1 MHGGKRGLVAPQNTF
16 LENIVRRSS
25 ETSFLLG
32 NAQIVEWPIVYSNDG
47 FCKLSG
53 YHRAEVMQKS
63 STCSFMY
70 GELTDKKTID
80 KVRQTFDNYESNCFE
95 VLLYKKNRTPV
106 WLYMQVAPI
115 RNENDKVVLFLCTFK
130 DITVFKQPIEDE
142 TTRGWTKF
150 ARLTRALTTSRSTLQ
165 QLTPMNKTEV
175 SHKHSRLAEALQLGS
190 DILPQYKQEA
200 PKTPPHIILHYCTFK
215 TTWDWVILI
224 LTFYTAIMVPYNVS
238 FKTKQNNLVWLVLDS
253 VVDVIFLVDIV
264 LNFHTTFVGPGGEVI
279 SDPKLI
285 RMNYLKTWF
294 VIDLLSCLPY
304 DIINAFENVDE
315 DPIADSSAVGHMPA
329 AAHSQR
335 NGTRAEDS
343 VLPGLS
349 SLFSSLKVVRLL
361 RLGRVA
367 RKLDH
372 YLEYGAAVLVLLVC
386 VFGLVAHWLAC
397 IWYSIGDYEIFD
409 EASNNI
415 KRESWL
421 YQLAIS
427 IGTPYRYNAS
437 GSGQWEGGPSKHTLY
452 ISSLYFTMTSL
463 TTIGF
468 GNIAP
473 TTDGEKIFSVA
484 MMMVGSLLYATIF
497 GNVTTIFQQMYTN
510 TNRYH
515 EMLNNVRDFLKL
527 YQVPKGLSERVM
539 DYIVSTWAM
548 TKGIDTE
555 KRGLLFPRPALKSR
569 RLTNPRPPAPASST
583 AVVWQPLFSPSA
595 HHLYGASSMCLP
607 SSIVTVAGESLTSA
621 SSKGD
626 VFGDVFW
633 KESTLAHACANV
645 RALTYCD
652 LHVIRRDALL
662 KVLEFYTAFASSFS
676 RNLILT
682 CNLRKRI
689 VFRKIVDVKKEEEER
704 RHQKN
709 EVTLSIPVDH
719 PVRKLFQKFKQ
730 QKEMRTQGSSQ
741 HDLERNQFQVEH
753 HLHPLSHQIHQQ
765 QYQPQYQGHHPL
777 QHQHVAPMQNGAP
790 GSGNGNSGSSVVTVS
805 QITPIQSALAY
816 VQTEEPNRSEGH
828 EAMELKPSF
837 GVEDSNCLKVTS
849 PVRPRGG
856 RGRGWMRFHN
866 IASGSSPML
875 PLELEKQPQQKEEEW
890 GDVSQ
895 PLNVISEDGKIQEA
909 EGGKSNER
917 GPGGNGNS
925 SDETDENS
933 ALHKTDSCDSGI
945 TKSDLRIDR
954 VGDSRSPYE
963 RCSMERS
970 PYEQPSPGVGDMTLR
985 GIHFQPLPEQ
995 TVLQNSLYEAKLELK
1010 GDIQTLNSRLAAL
1023 EDQVGEILRLLSEK
1037 RKPSPPPQ
1045 TSSPK
1050 TPLQCQDIF
1059 AVSQPVTPETEGD
1072 NGPL

>member
-1 MHGGKRGLVAPQNTF
+1 MPGGKRGLVAPQNTF

-32 NAQIVEWPIVYSNDG
+32 NAQIVEWPVVYSNDG

-53 YHRAEVMQKS
+53 FHRAEVMQKS

-95 VLLYKKNRTPV
+95 ILLYRKNRSPV
-106 WLYMQVAPI
+106 WFYMQVAPI

-130 DITVFKQPIEDE
+130 DITLFKQPIEDE
-142 TTRGWTKF
+142 STKGWTKF
-150 ARLTRALTTSRSTLQ
+150 ARLTRALTNNRNTLQ
-165 QLTPMNKTEV
+165 QLAPISKHEV
-175 SHKHSRLAEALQLGS
+175 SHKQSRLAEVLQLNS

-238 FKTKQNNLVWLVLDS
+238 FKTKQNNIVWLVLDS

-315 DPIADSSAVGHMPA
+315 GI
-329 AAHSQR
+329 
-335 NGTRAEDS
+335 
-343 VLPGLS
+343 S

-397 IWYSIGDYEIFD
+397 IWYSIGDYEVID
-409 EASNNI
+409 KATNTI
-415 KRESWL
+415 KMDSWL

-427 IGTPYRYNAS
+427 IGSPYRYNAS
-437 GSGQWEGGPSKHTLY
+437 GSGQWEGGPGKDSLY
-452 ISSLYFTMTSL
+452 ITSLYFTMTSL

-497 GNVTTIFQQMYTN
+497 GNVTTIFQQMYAN

-539 DYIVSTWAM
+539 DYIVSTWSM
-548 TKGIDTE
+548 SKGIDTE
-555 KRGLLFPRPALKSR
+555 KVLSICPKDMRADICVHLNRKVFNEHPAF
-569 RLTNPRPPAPASST
+569 RLASDGCLRSLAVEFQTTHCAPGD
-583 AVVWQPLFSPSA
+583 LIF
-595 HHLYGASSMCLP
+595 H
-607 SSIVTVAGESLTSA
+607 AGESVDTLCFVVSGSLEVIQDDEVIA
-621 SSKGD
+621 ILGKGD

-633 KESTLAHACANV
+633 KETTLAHATANV

-652 LHVIRRDALL
+652 LHVIKREALL
-662 KVLEFYTAFASSFS
+662 KVLEFYTAFANSFS

-689 VFRKIVDVKKEEEER
+689 IFRKISEVKKEEEER
-704 RHQKN
+704 QRAKN
-709 EVTLSIPVDH
+709 EVQLTIPQDH

-730 QKEMRTQGSSQ
+730 QKELRNQGAAAAASQ
-741 HDLERNQFQVEH
+741 VDLEKNQLQVEQQH
-753 HLHPLSHQIHQQ
+753 HHQHLHPHSLQL
-765 QYQPQYQGHHPL
+765 GHSSL
-777 QHQHVAPMQNGAP
+777 QHSLPLSLQRPHCSLQNGAP
-790 GSGNGNSGSSVVTVS
+790 PSSSVLTVS
-805 QITPIQSALAY
+805 QVTPMQCSLAYSHPGEPPAKQNNCDIMEMQPSSAGGGDEQTVRLKVSTSPALA
-816 VQTEEPNRSEGH
+816 
-828 EAMELKPSF
+828 KPAI
-837 GVEDSNCLKVTS
+837 KAT
-849 PVRPRGG
+849 
-856 RGRGWMRFHN
+856 GWMRLKN
-866 IASGSSPML
+866 NMAPVEARKEGLNNNVKAVSVEML
-875 PLELEKQPQQKEEEW
+875 SQEGKGQEAGGG
-890 GDVSQ
+890 GDV
-895 PLNVISEDGKIQEA
+895 E
-909 EGGKSNER
+909 EGGVSSNNPLR
-917 GPGGNGNS
+917 
-925 SDETDENS
+925 
-933 ALHKTDSCDSGI
+933 KTDSCDSGI
-945 TKSDLRIDR
+945 TKSELRIDR
-954 VGDSRSPYE
+954 AGEARTPAAVSPLLH
-963 RCSMERS
+963 S
-970 PYEQPSPGVGDMTLR
+970 
-985 GIHFQPLPEQ
+985 PLPVGAGSPHPFCPIPEQ
-995 TVLQNSLYEAKLELK
+995 ALQAALHETRLELRE
-1010 GDIQTLNSRLAAL
+1010 DIQSLGGRLGAL
-1023 EDQVGEILRLLSEK
+1023 ESQVAEIIKLLSEK
-1037 RKPSPPPQ
+1037 KRPSTLAPSAS
-1045 TSSPK
+1045 TTPK
-1050 TPLQCQDIF
+1050 TKIQRQDIF
-1059 AVSQPVTPETEGD
+1059 TVSRPVSPDSEKDDG
-1072 NGPL
+1072 L

>member
-1 MHGGKRGLVAPQNTF
+1 MKSAG
-16 LENIVRRSS
+16 

-32 NAQIVEWPIVYSNDG
+32 NAQIVEWPVVYSNDG

-53 YHRAEVMQKS
+53 FHRAEVMQKS

-95 VLLYKKNRTPV
+95 ILLYRKNRSPV
-106 WLYMQVAPI
+106 WFYMQVAPI

-130 DITVFKQPIEDE
+130 DITLFKQPIEDE
-142 TTRGWTKF
+142 TTKGWTKF
-150 ARLTRALTTSRSTLQ
+150 ARLTRALTNNRNTLQ
-165 QLTPMNKTEV
+165 QLAPISKHEV
-175 SHKHSRLAEALQLGS
+175 THKQSRLAEVLQLNS

-238 FKTKQNNLVWLVLDS
+238 FKTKQNNIVWLVLDS

-315 DPIADSSAVGHMPA
+315 GI
-329 AAHSQR
+329 
-335 NGTRAEDS
+335 
-343 VLPGLS
+343 S

-397 IWYSIGDYEIFD
+397 IWYSIGDYEVID
-409 EASNNI
+409 EATNTI
-415 KRESWL
+415 KMDSWL
-421 YQLAIS
+421 YQLANN
-427 IGTPYRYNAS
+427 IGSPYRYNAS
-437 GSGQWEGGPSKHTLY
+437 GSGQWEGGPGKDSLY
-452 ISSLYFTMTSL
+452 ITSLYFTMTSL

-497 GNVTTIFQQMYTN
+497 GNVTTIFQQMYAN

-539 DYIVSTWAM
+539 DYIVSTWSM
-548 TKGIDTE
+548 SKGIDTE
-555 KRGLLFPRPALKSR
+555 KVLSICPKDMRADICVHLNRKVFNEHPAF
-569 RLTNPRPPAPASST
+569 RLASDGCLRSLAVEFQTTHCAPGD
-583 AVVWQPLFSPSA
+583 LIF
-595 HHLYGASSMCLP
+595 H
-607 SSIVTVAGESLTSA
+607 AGESVDTLCFVVSGSLEVIQDDEVIA
-621 SSKGD
+621 ILGKGD

-633 KESTLAHACANV
+633 KETTLAHACANV

-652 LHVIRRDALL
+652 LHVIKREALL
-662 KVLEFYTAFASSFS
+662 KVLEFYTAFANSFS

-689 VFRKIVDVKKEEEER
+689 IFRKISEVKKEEEER
-704 RHQKN
+704 QRAKN
-709 EVTLSIPVDH
+709 EVQITIPQDH

-730 QKEMRTQGSSQ
+730 QKELRNQGAAATSQ
-741 HDLERNQFQVEH
+741 VDLEKNQLQVEQH
-753 HLHPLSHQIHQQ
+753 HQHLHPHSLQL
-765 QYQPQYQGHHPL
+765 GHSSL
-777 QHQHVAPMQNGAP
+777 QHSLPLSLQRPPSSMQNGAP
-790 GSGNGNSGSSVVTVS
+790 PSSSVLTVS
-805 QITPIQSALAY
+805 QVTPMQSSLAYSHPCDPLAKQNNCDIMELQPSSAGGGAEQTVRLKVSASPALA
-816 VQTEEPNRSEGH
+816 
-828 EAMELKPSF
+828 KPA
-837 GVEDSNCLKVTS
+837 VKPT
-849 PVRPRGG
+849 
-856 RGRGWMRFHN
+856 GWMRLKN
-866 IASGSSPML
+866 NMAPVEARKEGLNNNVKAVSVEML
-875 PLELEKQPQQKEEEW
+875 SQEGKGQEAGRS
-890 GDVSQ
+890 GDV
-895 PLNVISEDGKIQEA
+895 E
-909 EGGKSNER
+909 EGGVSSNNPLR
-917 GPGGNGNS
+917 
-925 SDETDENS
+925 
-933 ALHKTDSCDSGI
+933 KTDSCDSGI
-945 TKSDLRIDR
+945 TKSELRIDR
-954 VGDSRSPYE
+954 AGEARTPAAVTPLLHS
-963 RCSMERS
+963 
-970 PYEQPSPGVGDMTLR
+970 
-985 GIHFQPLPEQ
+985 PLPGGAGSPHPFCPIPEQ
-995 TVLQNSLYEAKLELK
+995 ALQAALHETRLELR
-1010 GDIQTLNSRLAAL
+1010 GDIQTLGGRLGAL
-1023 EDQVGEILRLLSEK
+1023 ESQVAEILKLLSNK
-1037 RKPSPPPQ
+1037 KSTPSTTAPPASI
-1045 TSSPK
+1045 TPK
-1050 TPLQCQDIF
+1050 TKIQRQDIF
-1059 AVSQPVTPETEGD
+1059 TVSRPVSPDSEKDEG
-1072 NGPL
+1072 L

>member
-1 MHGGKRGLVAPQNTF
+1 MPGGKRGLVAPQNTF

-32 NAQIVEWPIVYSNDG
+32 NAQIVEWPVVYSNDG

-53 YHRAEVMQKS
+53 FHRAEVMQKS

-70 GELTDKKTID
+70 GELTDKKSID

-95 VLLYKKNRTPV
+95 ILLYRKNRSPV
-106 WLYMQVAPI
+106 WFYMQVAPI

-130 DITVFKQPIEDE
+130 DITLFKQPIEDE
-142 TTRGWTKF
+142 TTKGWTKF
-150 ARLTRALTTSRSTLQ
+150 ARLTRALTNNRNTLPK
-165 QLTPMNKTEV
+165 LDPIDKPEV
-175 SHKHSRLAEALQLGS
+175 SHKPSRLVEVLQLNS

-238 FKTKQNNLVWLVLDS
+238 FKTRQNNIVWLVLDS

-315 DPIADSSAVGHMPA
+315 GM
-329 AAHSQR
+329 
-335 NGTRAEDS
+335 
-343 VLPGLS
+343 S

-397 IWYSIGDYEIFD
+397 IWYSIGDYEVID
-409 EASNNI
+409 KATNTI
-415 KRESWL
+415 KGDSWL
-421 YQLAIS
+421 YQLALS
-427 IGTPYRYNAS
+427 LGSPYRYNAS
-437 GSGQWEGGPSKHTLY
+437 GLGRWEGGPGKDSLY
-452 ISSLYFTMTSL
+452 ITSLYFTMTSL

-473 TTDGEKIFSVA
+473 TSDGEKIFSVA

-497 GNVTTIFQQMYTN
+497 GNVTTIFQQMYAN

-539 DYIVSTWAM
+539 DYIVSTWSM
-548 TKGIDTE
+548 SKGIDTE
-555 KRGLLFPRPALKSR
+555 KVLSICPKDMRADICVHLNRKVFNEHPAF
-569 RLTNPRPPAPASST
+569 RLASDGCLRSLAVEFQTTHCAPGD
-583 AVVWQPLFSPSA
+583 LIF
-595 HHLYGASSMCLP
+595 H
-607 SSIVTVAGESLTSA
+607 AGESVDTLCFVVSGSLEVIQDDEVIA
-621 SSKGD
+621 ILGEGD

-633 KESTLAHACANV
+633 KETTLAHACANV

-652 LHVIRRDALL
+652 LHVIKREALL
-662 KVLEFYTAFASSFS
+662 KVLEFYTAFANSFS

-689 VFRKIVDVKKEEEER
+689 IFRKISDVKKEEEER
-704 RHQKN
+704 QRAKN
-709 EVTLSIPVDH
+709 EVQLTIPQDH

-730 QKEMRTQGSSQ
+730 QKELRNQGATATSQ
-741 HDLERNQFQVEH
+741 LDLEKNQLQVEQH
-753 HLHPLSHQIHQQ
+753 HLHHHHQQ
-765 QYQPQYQGHHPL
+765 QHLHPNSLQLGHSSL
-777 QHQHVAPMQNGAP
+777 QHSLPLSLQRPPCSMQNGAP
-790 GSGNGNSGSSVVTVS
+790 PSSSVLTVS
-805 QITPIQSALAY
+805 QVTPMQGSLAYSPPGEPPVKQNNCDIMELQPSSSGGGGQPAVRVKVSTSPALA
-816 VQTEEPNRSEGH
+816 
-828 EAMELKPSF
+828 KPVVKAS
-837 GVEDSNCLKVTS
+837 
-849 PVRPRGG
+849 
-856 RGRGWMRFHN
+856 GWMRLKGN
-866 IASGSSPML
+866 TAPAEARKEGLNNKVKAVSVEML
-875 PLELEKQPQQKEEEW
+875 SQEGKGQEAGGG
-890 GDVSQ
+890 GDV
-895 PLNVISEDGKIQEA
+895 E
-909 EGGKSNER
+909 EGGVPSNNPLR
-917 GPGGNGNS
+917 
-925 SDETDENS
+925 
-933 ALHKTDSCDSGI
+933 KTDSCDSGI
-945 TKSDLRIDR
+945 TKSELRIDR
-954 VGDSRSPYE
+954 AGEARTPAAVTPLLHS
-963 RCSMERS
+963 
-970 PYEQPSPGVGDMTLR
+970 
-985 GIHFQPLPEQ
+985 PLPGGAGSPHPFCPVPEQ
-995 TVLQNSLYEAKLELK
+995 ALQAALHQTRLELR
-1010 GDIQTLNSRLAAL
+1010 GDIQTLGGRLGAL
-1023 EDQVGEILRLLSEK
+1023 ESQVAEIIKLLSDKK
-1037 RKPSPPPQ
+1037 RPSSGAPSASA
-1045 TSSPK
+1045 TPK
-1050 TPLQCQDIF
+1050 TKIQRQDIF
-1059 AVSQPVTPETEGD
+1059 TVSRPVSPDSEKDDG
-1072 NGPL
+1072 L

>member
-1 MHGGKRGLVAPQNTF
+1 MHGGRRGLVAPQNTF

-25 ETSFLLG
+25 ETFVFHFSAETSFLLG

-70 GELTDKKTID
+70 GELTDKKTIE

-95 VLLYKKNRTPV
+95 VLLYKKNRSPV

-142 TTRGWTKF
+142 TTKGWTKF
-150 ARLTRALTTSRSTLQ
+150 ARLTRALTNSRGTLQ
-165 QLTPMNKTEV
+165 QLAPLNKNEV
-175 SHKHSRLAEALQLGS
+175 SHKHSRLAEIMEAFQYVTDQALQLGS

-238 FKTKQNNLVWLVLDS
+238 FKTKQNNLAWLVVDS

-315 DPIADSSAVGHMPA
+315 DPISESSAVGHVPA
-329 AAHSQR
+329 AASSPR
-335 NGTRAEDS
+335 NATRAEDS
-343 VLPGLS
+343 VLPETQQLFIRHTGCFSVYQGLS

-397 IWYSIGDYEIFD
+397 IWYSIGDYEVID
-409 EASNNI
+409 EATNTI
-415 KRESWL
+415 KTDSWL
-421 YQLAIS
+421 YQLATS
-427 IGTPYRYNAS
+427 IGRPYRYNAS
-437 GSGQWEGGPSKHTLY
+437 GSGQWEGGPSKDTLY

-555 KRGLLFPRPALKSR
+555 KVLSICPKDMRADICVHLNRQVFNEHPAF
-569 RLTNPRPPAPASST
+569 RLASDGCLRSLAVEFQTTHCAPGD
-583 AVVWQPLFSPSA
+583 LIF
-595 HHLYGASSMCLP
+595 H
-607 SSIVTVAGESLTSA
+607 AGESVDTLCFVVSGSLEVIQDDEVIA
-621 SSKGD
+621 ILGKGD

-633 KESTLAHACANV
+633 KETTLAHACANV

-652 LHVIRRDALL
+652 LHVIRREALL
-662 KVLEFYTAFASSFS
+662 KVLEFYTAFANSFS

-689 VFRKIVDVKKEEEER
+689 
-704 RHQKN
+704 QW
-709 EVTLSIPVDH
+709 LSP
-719 PVRKLFQKFKQ
+719 
-730 QKEMRTQGSSQ
+730 T
-741 HDLERNQFQVEH
+741 
-753 HLHPLSHQIHQQ
+753 
-765 QYQPQYQGHHPL
+765 QPQG
-777 QHQHVAPMQNGAP
+777 
-790 GSGNGNSGSSVVTVS
+790 T
-805 QITPIQSALAY
+805 LA
-816 VQTEEPNRSEGH
+816 
-828 EAMELKPSF
+828 
-837 GVEDSNCLKVTS
+837 C
-849 PVRPRGG
+849 
-856 RGRGWMRFHN
+856 
-866 IASGSSPML
+866 
-875 PLELEKQPQQKEEEW
+875 
-890 GDVSQ
+890 
-895 PLNVISEDGKIQEA
+895 
-909 EGGKSNER
+909 
-917 GPGGNGNS
+917 
-925 SDETDENS
+925 
-933 ALHKTDSCDSGI
+933 
-945 TKSDLRIDR
+945 
-954 VGDSRSPYE
+954 
-963 RCSMERS
+963 
-970 PYEQPSPGVGDMTLR
+970 
-985 GIHFQPLPEQ
+985 
-995 TVLQNSLYEAKLELK
+995 
-1010 GDIQTLNSRLAAL
+1010 
-1023 EDQVGEILRLLSEK
+1023 
-1037 RKPSPPPQ
+1037 
-1045 TSSPK
+1045 
-1050 TPLQCQDIF
+1050 
-1059 AVSQPVTPETEGD
+1059 
-1072 NGPL
+1072 

>member
-1 MHGGKRGLVAPQNTF
+1 MHGGRRGLVAPQNTF

-70 GELTDKKTID
+70 GELTDKKTIEN
-80 KVRQTFDNYESNCFE
+80 VRQAFDNYESNCFE

-150 ARLTRALTTSRSTLQ
+150 ARLTRALTTSRGTHQ
-165 QLTPMNKTEV
+165 QLAPINKTEV
-175 SHKHSRLAEALQLGS
+175 SHKPSRLAEALQLGS

-238 FKTKQNNLVWLVLDS
+238 FKTKQNNLAWLVVDS

-285 RMNYLKTWF
+285 RMNYMKTWF

-315 DPIADSSAVGHMPA
+315 
-329 AAHSQR
+329 
-335 NGTRAEDS
+335 
-343 VLPGLS
+343 GLS

-397 IWYSIGDYEIFD
+397 IWYSIGDYEVID
-409 EASNNI
+409 EATNTI
-415 KRESWL
+415 KTDSWL
-421 YQLAIS
+421 YQLANS
-427 IGTPYRYNAS
+427 IGTPYRYNVS
-437 GSGQWEGGPSKHTLY
+437 GSGHWEGGPSKDTLY

-548 TKGIDTE
+548 SKGIDTE
-555 KRGLLFPRPALKSR
+555 KVLSICPKDMRADICVHLNRQVFNEHPAF
-569 RLTNPRPPAPASST
+569 RLASDGCLRSLAVEFQTTHCAPGD
-583 AVVWQPLFSPSA
+583 LIF
-595 HHLYGASSMCLP
+595 H
-607 SSIVTVAGESLTSA
+607 AGESVDTLCFVVSGSLEVIQDEEVIA
-621 SSKGD
+621 ILGKGD

-633 KESTLAHACANV
+633 KETTLAHACANV

-652 LHVIRRDALL
+652 LHVIKREALL
-662 KVLEFYTAFASSFS
+662 KVLEFYTAFANSFS
-676 RNLILT
+676 RNLFLT

-689 VFRKIVDVKKEEEER
+689 VFRKIADVKKEEEER
-704 RHQKN
+704 RQQKN

-730 QKEMRTQGSSQ
+730 QKEMRA
-741 HDLERNQFQVEH
+741 DLERNQIHMEH
-753 HLHPLSHQIHQQ
+753 QSGGG
-765 QYQPQYQGHHPL
+765 Y
-777 QHQHVAPMQNGAP
+777 
-790 GSGNGNSGSSVVTVS
+790 GNGGPTVVTVS
-805 QITPIQSALAY
+805 QITPVRRSLAY
-816 VQTEEPNRSEGH
+816 VQTEDSSRRGCH
-828 EAMELKPSF
+828 EALELKPSLK
-837 GVEDSNCLKVTS
+837 VAEQNCLKVTS
-849 PVRPRGG
+849 PVHPRGG
-856 RGRGWMRFHN
+856 GVGRGWMRLRN
-866 IASGSSPML
+866 SGSGASLAP
-875 PLELEKQPQQKEEEW
+875 PSTPDQPRREEDWGEDNPSLELH
-890 GDVSQ
+890 
-895 PLNVISEDGKIQEA
+895 SEDSKNQVTGMK
-909 EGGKSNER
+909 KSITITLER
-917 GPGGNGNS
+917 IDSG
-925 SDETDENS
+925 SDNVGFEEVDENS
-933 ALHKTDSCDSGI
+933 ALHKSESCDGDI
-945 TKSDLRIDR
+945 TKSDLHISKAS
-954 VGDSRSPYE
+954 DSQSSTE
-963 RCSMERS
+963 NSS
-970 PYEQPSPGVGDMTLR
+970 IEQSLTECNQFHLLSHGVACLTPQGLPL
-985 GIHFQPLPEQ
+985 QPVPDQAL
-995 TVLQNSLYEAKLELK
+995 LQSSLQEAKIELK
-1010 GDIQTLNSRLAAL
+1010 GDIQTLSGRLSVL
-1023 EDQVGEILRLLSEK
+1023 EAQVGEILRLLLE
-1037 RKPSPPPQ
+1037 RKSRSSPAQ
-1045 TSSPK
+1045 TSTPK
-1050 TPLQCQDIF
+1050 TEPDSQDIF
-1059 AVSQPVTPETEGD
+1059 TVSRPVTPDADID
-1072 NGPL
+1072 NGPF

>member
-1 MHGGKRGLVAPQNTF
+1 MPGGKRGLVAPQNTF

-32 NAQIVEWPIVYSNDG
+32 NAQIVEWPVVYSNDG

-53 YHRAEVMQKS
+53 FHRAEVMQKS

-95 VLLYKKNRTPV
+95 ILLYRKNRSPV
-106 WLYMQVAPI
+106 WFYMQVAPI

-130 DITVFKQPIEDE
+130 DITLFKQPIEDE
-142 TTRGWTKF
+142 TTKGWTKF
-150 ARLTRALTTSRSTLQ
+150 ARLTRALTNNRNTLQ
-165 QLTPMNKTEV
+165 QLAPIGKHEV
-175 SHKHSRLAEALQLGS
+175 SHKQSRLAEVLQLNS

-238 FKTKQNNLVWLVLDS
+238 FKTKQNNIVWLVLDS

-315 DPIADSSAVGHMPA
+315 GI
-329 AAHSQR
+329 
-335 NGTRAEDS
+335 
-343 VLPGLS
+343 S

-397 IWYSIGDYEIFD
+397 IWYSIGDYEVID
-409 EASNNI
+409 EATNKI
-415 KRESWL
+415 KMDSWL
-421 YQLAIS
+421 YQLAIG
-427 IGTPYRYNAS
+427 IGSPYRFNAS
-437 GSGQWEGGPSKHTLY
+437 GSGQWEGGPGKYSLY
-452 ISSLYFTMTSL
+452 ITSLYFTMTSL

-497 GNVTTIFQQMYTN
+497 GNVTTIFQQMYAN

-539 DYIVSTWAM
+539 DYIVSTWSM
-548 TKGIDTE
+548 SKGIDTE
-555 KRGLLFPRPALKSR
+555 KVLSICPKDMRADICVHLNRKVFNEHPAF
-569 RLTNPRPPAPASST
+569 RLASDGCLRSLAVEFQTTHCAPGD
-583 AVVWQPLFSPSA
+583 LIF
-595 HHLYGASSMCLP
+595 H
-607 SSIVTVAGESLTSA
+607 AGESVDTLCFVVSGSLEVIQDDEVIA
-621 SSKGD
+621 ILGKGD

-633 KESTLAHACANV
+633 KETTLAHACANV

-652 LHVIRRDALL
+652 LHVIKREALL
-662 KVLEFYTAFASSFS
+662 KVLEFYTAFANSFS

-689 VFRKIVDVKKEEEER
+689 IFRKISEVKKEEEER
-704 RHQKN
+704 QRAKN
-709 EVTLSIPVDH
+709 EVQLTIPQDH

-730 QKEMRTQGSSQ
+730 QKELRNQGAAAASQ
-741 HDLERNQFQVEH
+741 LDLEKNRLQLGHSSLQH
-753 HLHPLSHQIHQQ
+753 SLPLSLH
-765 QYQPQYQGHHPL
+765 
-777 QHQHVAPMQNGAP
+777 
-790 GSGNGNSGSSVVTVS
+790 SVLTVS
-805 QITPIQSALAY
+805 QVTPMQSSLAYSHPGEPPVKQNNCDIMELQPSAAGGGGEQTVRLKVSTSPALA
-816 VQTEEPNRSEGH
+816 
-828 EAMELKPSF
+828 KPAI
-837 GVEDSNCLKVTS
+837 KAT
-849 PVRPRGG
+849 
-856 RGRGWMRFHN
+856 GWMRLKN
-866 IASGSSPML
+866 NMAPVEARKEGLNNNVKAVSVEML
-875 PLELEKQPQQKEEEW
+875 SQEGKGQEAGRS
-890 GDVSQ
+890 GDV
-895 PLNVISEDGKIQEA
+895 E
-909 EGGKSNER
+909 EGGVSSNNPLR
-917 GPGGNGNS
+917 
-925 SDETDENS
+925 
-933 ALHKTDSCDSGI
+933 KTDSCDSGI
-945 TKSDLRIDR
+945 TKSELRIDR
-954 VGDSRSPYE
+954 AGEARTPAAVTPLLHS
-963 RCSMERS
+963 
-970 PYEQPSPGVGDMTLR
+970 
-985 GIHFQPLPEQ
+985 PLPGGAGSPHPFCPIPEQ
-995 TVLQNSLYEAKLELK
+995 ALQAALHETRLELR
-1010 GDIQTLNSRLAAL
+1010 GDIQTLGGRLGAL
-1023 EDQVGEILRLLSEK
+1023 ESQVAEIIKLLSDKK
-1037 RKPSPPPQ
+1037 RVSTGAPSAS
-1045 TSSPK
+1045 TTPK
-1050 TPLQCQDIF
+1050 TKIHRQDIF
-1059 AVSQPVTPETEGD
+1059 TVSRPVSPDLEKDEE
-1072 NGPL
+1072 L